1 MRFLKGVVALLA
13 VLYPAACYLLALSLG
28 GLEKWVC
35 IPLLLSS
42 VVHVCWLF
50 LFCEEEW
57 LDFGT
62 AMFVLPMAVIFCIG
76 LYFCV
81 GLYFTTSY
89 FSGSVLAKVAPEVW
103 QYALLAVCSL
113 LPYGIGFAIRKIRQ
127 HKGCFPTY
135 MPPSKSVIGIFAFM
149 IATPILALISFL
161 AVEIYY
167 ISLDVCIEHHVY
179 LCTPQYALD
188 TQMLIYAVVFFAGLP
203 LGLLGCYLFKKQ
215 SKAKKFSST
224 NA

>member
-1 MRFLKGVVALLA
+1 MRFLKGVVAFLA
-13 VLYPAACYLLALSLG
+13 ILYPAACYLMALSAG

-62 AMFVLPMAVIFCIG
+62 VMLVLPMATT
-76 LYFCV
+76 FCV

-89 FSGSVLAKVAPEVW
+89 FSGGVLAKVAPAVW
-103 QYALLAVCSL
+103 QCALLTICAI
-113 LPYGIGFAIRKIRQ
+113 LPYGIALAIRKLRER
-127 HKGCFPTY
+127 KGCFPTY
-135 MPPSKSVIGIFAFM
+135 MPPSKSVIGIFAFV
-149 IATPILALISFL
+149 IATPILALISFF

-167 ISLDVCIEHHVY
+167 ISLDACIEHHVY

-188 TQMLIYAVVFFAGLP
+188 AQALIYSVVFLAGLP
-203 LGLLGCYLFKKQ
+203 MSLLGYLLHKKQ
-215 SKAKKFSST
+215 SKPKEKSFT
-224 NA
+224 YNA